1 MQRTAVRQAGFS
13 LIELMISMTLGL
25 LVLAGLMS
33 VFSSS
38 SRSRAEALRTNQQ
51 IENGRYAVQVVASDL
66 QLAGYWAEFD
76 LSAAGLATPAA
87 KPDPC
92 AVELASLRA
101 AMPLHVQGYDNGAS
115 LPCLADVRPNTDVV
129 VVRRVSTC
137 VRGAADCVDIAGAP
151 YFQASLCT
159 PSGSTQVAAGTEL
172 ASPDSAEHYR
182 LDTLLSALDRHTR
195 ACRTSPPLLADLRRY
210 IVRVY
215 FVANND
221 RPGDGIPTLKRV
233 ELGAGAFSAPIP
245 IAEGIENLQLE
256 YGIDRDGDGAPDAFT
271 ADPDTFGGCAGT
283 ACVENWR
290 NVTSVETYL
299 LARNTS
305 RSAGFVDDKTYTL
318 GLLATGAPN
327 TVPPPNDAYK
337 RHVYRSSVRL
347 NNPSGW
353 RT

>member
-1 MQRTAVRQAGFS
+1 MHSTVVRQAGFS
-13 LIELMISMTLGL
+13 LIELMISVTLGL

-51 IENGRYAVQVVASDL
+51 IENGRYAVQAVNGDL

-76 LSAAGLATPAA
+76 LSGAGLATPPA

-92 AVELASLRA
+92 AVDLASLRA

-115 LPCLADVRPNTDVV
+115 LPCIADVRPNTDVV
-129 VVRRVSTC
+129 VIRRVSTC
-137 VRGAADCVDIAGAP
+137 VRGTADCVDVAGAP

-159 PSGSTQVAAGTEL
+159 PGGGTQVAAGTEL

-182 LDTLLSALDRHTR
+182 LETVLSALDRHTR

-210 IVRVY
+210 IVRIY

-256 YGIDRDGDGAPDAFT
+256 YGVDRDGNGTPDGFT
-271 ADPDTFGGCAGT
+271 ADPDAFAGCAGT
-283 ACVENWR
+283 ACIENWR
-290 NVTSVETYL
+290 NVIGVEAHL
-299 LARNTS
+299 LARNTT
-305 RSAGFVDDKTYTL
+305 RSVGFVDDKTYML
-318 GLLATGAPN
+318 GLLASGAPN
-327 TVPPPNDAYK
+327 IIPPANDAYK